1 MCKKL
6 SKHLL
11 NLGSKLELFVHFL
24 IPKIGQTKLRIP
36 NLNYLRKTTS
46 TSASRLCV
54 GHFALKMGFCCLINN
69 GLVVAAKNV
78 CHPFHN
84 GAQKFMRSY
93 LHLQFCNFMEYV
105 QGCHKIMTTN
115 PPLCSCCRSWRCPI
129 WYSESLKEIWL
140 IRRYRQLRRKWRNC
154 RLAI

>member
-1 MCKKL
+1 M
-6 SKHLL
+6 SKPFSTILNKMDFLKDFKMYKNLVSIVL
-11 NLGSKLELFVHFL
+11 NLGSKLKLFVRYLF
-24 IPKIGQTKLRIP
+24 PKIGQTKLRIP

-84 GAQKFMRSY
+84 GAQKFNKSY
-93 LHLQFCNFMEYV
+93 VHLQFCCFMEH
-105 QGCHKIMTTN
+105 QDLPLRGIHKCL
-115 PPLCSCCRSWRCPI
+115 P
-129 WYSESLKEIWL
+129 
-140 IRRYRQLRRKWRNC
+140 QQQQ
-154 RLAI
+154 

>member
-1 MCKKL
+1 MCKNL
-6 SKHLL
+6 VSSIFL
-11 NLGSKLELFVHFL
+11 NLGSKLKLFIRCLF
-24 IPKIGQTKLRIP
+24 PKIGQTKLRIP

-84 GAQKFMRSY
+84 GAQKFKRSY
-93 LHLQFCNFMEYV
+93 LHLQFCNFIEYV
-105 QGCHKIMTTN
+105 HSSGLPQKFLDQYDHQSTTLLMLPVPIISMTVAYM
-115 PPLCSCCRSWRCPI
+115 I
-129 WYSESLKEIWL
+129 F
-140 IRRYRQLRRKWRNC
+140 
-154 RLAI
+154 

>member
-1 MCKKL
+1 M
-6 SKHLL
+6 SKPFSTILNKMDFLKDFKMYKNLVSIVL
-11 NLGSKLELFVHFL
+11 NLGSKLKLFVRYLF
-24 IPKIGQTKLRIP
+24 PKIGQTKLRIP

-84 GAQKFMRSY
+84 GAQKFKKSQ
-93 LHLQFCNFMEYV
+93 LHLQFCSFMEHV
-105 QGCHKIMTTN
+105 QGCHHKFQTNMTAN
-115 PPLCSCCRSWRCPI
+115 SPLCSCCRLLVHMI
-129 WYSESLKEIWL
+129 F
-140 IRRYRQLRRKWRNC
+140 
-154 RLAI
+154 